1 MSPVYLTPAEAA
13 DRLGLTESTVR
24 KQAQA
29 KSFPHHK
36 VGRLLRFTETDLERI
51 ESLTAVEP
59 ANPFQ
64 TTRPKRR
71 AS

>member
-1 MSPVYLTPAEAA
+1 MAVYLTPAQAA
-13 DRLGLTESTVR
+13 ERLGLAESTVR

-29 KSFPHHK
+29 RVFPHHK
-36 VGRLLRFTETDLERI
+36 VGRLLRFTERDLERI
-51 ESLTAVEP
+51 EALTAVEP
-59 ANPFQ
+59 VSPFQ